1 VTLRDRHRHR
11 HRVPADV
18 RSDDRG
24 FVTVWTV
31 ALAFACVSLVGLV
44 HDAGRALRAQ
54 SDAFGSAAAAARAG
68 AQEVDRV
75 AAVTGTTRLDENLA
89 HQAAASY
96 LAERGLD
103 GTVTVAGMDV
113 TVTVMHTTDLQ
124 ILPGSISV
132 DATATAHAAQGPTPP

>member
-1 VTLRDRHRHR
+1 VTRRRD
-11 HRVPADV
+11 DQ
-18 RSDDRG
+18 G

-68 AQEVDRV
+68 AQEIDRP
-75 AAVTGTTRLDENLA
+75 AAVTGTTRLDHDLA
-89 HQAAASY
+89 REAAGRY

-103 GTVTVAGMDV
+103 GTVSVAGMDV
-113 TVTVMHTTDLQ
+113 TVTVRHTTDLQ
-124 ILPGSISV
+124 ILPGSITV

>member
-1 VTLRDRHRHR
+1 MRAPDRR
-11 HRVPADV
+11 ADN
-18 RSDDRG
+18 RG

-31 ALAFACVSLVGLV
+31 ALSFACVSLVGLV

-75 AAVTGTTRLDENLA
+75 AAVTGTTRLDEGLA
-89 HQAAASY
+89 HQAAPAY
-96 LAERGLD
+96 LADPGHD
-103 GTVTVAGMDV
+103 GTVTVADMDV
-113 TVTVMHTTDLQ
+113 TVTVTHTTDLQ
-124 ILPGSISV
+124 ILPGSITV

>member
-1 VTLRDRHRHR
+1 V
-11 HRVPADV
+11 RVGDA
-18 RSDDRG
+18 RRDDRG

-75 AAVTGTTRLDENLA
+75 AAVTGTTRLDQALA
-89 HQAAASY
+89 RQAAAAY
-96 LAERGLD
+96 LSDRGLD
-103 GTVTVAGMDV
+103 GTVTVADMDV
-113 TVTVMHTTDLQ
+113 TVTVTHTTDLQ
-124 ILPGSISV
+124 ILPGSITV

>member
-1 VTLRDRHRHR
+1 VTVGDARRD
-11 HRVPADV
+11 DL
-18 RSDDRG
+18 G

-75 AAVTGTTRLDENLA
+75 AAVTGTARLDSALA
-89 HQAAASY
+89 RQAASAY
-96 LAERGLD
+96 LADRGLD

-113 TVTVMHTTDLQ
+113 TVTVTHTTDMQ
-124 ILPGSISV
+124 ILPGSITV